1 MQRYLV
7 ELSFPG
13 KINLPDDLH
22 IRESF
27 LINTLSENLREM
39 EFISISPD
47 HGFEIDN
54 HDDGLIPVT
63 RDETIFEVR
72 GIFDSELP
80 EDIYMETERQLQES
94 KANVTNIYTT
104 EKDNFTRVVVEVF
117 LK

>member
-7 ELSFPG
+7 ELSLPG

-27 LINTLSENLREM
+27 LINTLSENLRKM
-39 EFISISPD
+39 EFISINPD
-47 HGFEIDN
+47 HGLEIDN

-63 RDETIFEVR
+63 RNETIFEVR
-72 GIFDSELP
+72 GFFDSEVP
-80 EDIYMETERQLQES
+80 EDIYMETERQLDEL

-104 EKDNFTRVVVEVF
+104 EKDNYTRVVVEVF